1 MPLSWSCKSFEQLAV
16 AELYAC
22 LRLRAEVFVI
32 EQQCLFPDLD
42 GLDQQALHLMAWD
55 GRVVGQM
62 QLAAYARLLPP
73 GLKATAPVI
82 SRVVNAPK
90 FRGQGIGHELNRQAL
105 QHCERLWPGQGIT
118 LFAQAH
124 LQHFYARAGFA
135 PVGEPFDEDGI
146 LHQEMRIHPK
156 ES

>member
-1 MPLSWSCKSFEQLAV
+1 MPLSWSCKSFEQLEV

-42 GLDQQALHLMAWD
+42 GLDEQALHLMAWD
-55 GRVVGQM
+55 GG

-73 GLKATAPVI
+73 GLKDRAPVI
-82 SRVVNAPK
+82 SRVVNAPA
-90 FRGQGIGHELNRQAL
+90 FRGRGIGHELNRQAL
-105 QHCERLWPGQGIT
+105 QQCERLWPGQGIT

-124 LQHFYARAGFA
+124 LQHFYARAGFV

-146 LHQEMRIHPK
+146 PHQEMRIQPR
-156 ES
+156 EA

>member
-1 MPLSWSCKSFEQLAV
+1 MALSWVCERFAQLGV
-16 AELYAC
+16 ERLYAC
-22 LRLRAEVFVI
+22 LRLRADVFVI

-42 GLDQQALHLMAWD
+42 GLDAQALHLMAWD
-55 GRVVGQM
+55 GE

-73 GLKATAPVI
+73 GLKAAAPVI
-82 SRVVNAPK
+82 SRVVIAPSQ
-90 FRGQGIGHELNRQAL
+90 RGRGIGHELNREAL
-105 QHCERLWPGQGIT
+105 RHCERHWPDQGVT

-124 LQHFYARAGFA
+124 LQAFYAQAGFA
-135 PVGEPFDEDGI
+135 PVGAPFDEDGI